1 MMAFE
6 GFQKQSHPL
15 PLVSK
20 EPRVTQRAPCKH
32 SPRAGPVWGEETN
45 GPALWSQPSRRSS
58 QSRAET
64 DEQTPPPGGSTL
76 IEVSRLVPCWP
87 GTGSN

>member
-45 GPALWSQPSRRSS
+45 GPALWSQPSRSS